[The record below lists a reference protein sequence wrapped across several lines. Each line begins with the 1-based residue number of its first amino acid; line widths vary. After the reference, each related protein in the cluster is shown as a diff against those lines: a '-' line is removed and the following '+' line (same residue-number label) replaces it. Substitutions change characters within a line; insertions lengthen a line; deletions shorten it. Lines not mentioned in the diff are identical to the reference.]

1 VLPVLVLQG
10 LFVRIAPLSSSEAP
24 LAPKL
29 DRARVATCM
38 CAGIAR
44 VPARLKRDFTVY
56 RRDARAAAALVRRSF
71 RPSGGR
77 DGDRGSRIDTSV
89 NNIFSVAARRALI
102 PP

>member
-29 DRARVATCM
+29 DRARVATCT

-44 VPARLKRDFTVY
+44 LKPDFTVY
-56 RRDARAAAALVRRSF
+56 RRDARAAAALVPGRSADHF
-71 RPSGGR
+71 
-77 DGDRGSRIDTSV
+77 IIIHH
-89 NNIFSVAARRALI
+89 IFSVA
-102 PP
+102 